1 MFKRLLLTG
10 TVILAALLTTGC
22 NDTLLLNNLSQE
34 QANEVLAVLQ
44 QHNIASQKSG
54 TLKEGYA
61 ISVPKSDTTT
71 ALSILNQ
78 YQLPAKAEVQI
89 SQAFPDNALISS
101 PQAERARMLSLQEQR
116 LEQSLKII
124 SQVVNARVHVSYPLN
139 DNTFITDLPAEH
151 VSILIT
157 YSGSLNENM
166 FISKIK
172 TLIKNGL
179 SNVRFEDISVVL
191 FQAPPLQYSAPTQG
205 AQPLMTPW
213 LYALCGV
220 LLAALLAGG
229 SVLYLLVKKQ
239 RPETPQD
246 VTPPDVPEKEDM
258 PV

>member
-10 TVILAALLTTGC
+10 LVIIAALLTTGC
-22 NDTLLLNNLSQE
+22 DNTILLNNLSQD
-34 QANEVLAVLQ
+34 QANQVLAVLQ
-44 QHNIASQKSG
+44 QHNISSQKSG
-54 TLKEGYA
+54 SLKEGYA
-61 ISVPKSDTTT
+61 ITVPKSDTTT

-78 YQLPAKAEVQI
+78 YQLPAKPEVQI
-89 SQAFPDNALISS
+89 SQAFPDNALIAS

-139 DNTFITDLPAEH
+139 DNTFITDSPAEQ

-179 SNVRFEDISVVL
+179 ANVRFEDISVVL

-205 AQPLMTPW
+205 AQPFMTPW
-213 LYALCGV
+213 LYALGGV

-239 RPETPQD
+239 RPETPLENPTQ
-246 VTPPDVPEKEDM
+246 EESAQKEM

>member
-10 TVILAALLTTGC
+10 TMILAALLTTGC

-54 TLKEGYA
+54 TLKEGFA

-78 YQLPAKAEVQI
+78 YQLPAKPEVQI

-151 VSILIT
+151 VSVLIT

-172 TLIKNGL
+172 PLIKNGL

-191 FQAPPLQYSAPTQG
+191 FQAPPLQYSAPTQS
-205 AQPLMTPW
+205 AQSLMTPW

-239 RPETPQD
+239 RPKTPQD
-246 VTPPDVPEKEDM
+246 VTPLDVPEKEDM